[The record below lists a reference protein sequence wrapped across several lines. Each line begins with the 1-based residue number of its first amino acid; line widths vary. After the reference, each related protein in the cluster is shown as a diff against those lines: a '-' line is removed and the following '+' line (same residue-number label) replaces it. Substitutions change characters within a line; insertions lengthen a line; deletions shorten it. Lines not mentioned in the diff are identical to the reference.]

1 MATRPRGP
9 CNEEEHGGAQVIH
22 KNTPTDK
29 QLYLDPRSGTLQWEE
44 HWDNP
49 ENDTII
55 NWDAADD
62 AYAEKVGK

>member
-1 MATRPRGP
+1 M
-9 CNEEEHGGAQVIH
+9 IH

-55 NWDAADD
+55 NWDAVDA